1 MSAHQGPVAVPFDL
15 EVTEHLEMEV
25 PAGKF
30 QCAKVETN
38 LKQIFYISMDA
49 DRRLVQFEAGPAK
62 IKLIKS
68 EPWSVDQPRGF
79 KSEHLGASFSVPG
92 FMLNSPETSEEEVY
106 RLQVWFSDFA
116 GHDGLI
122 EINKKSN
129 LLPEAQ
135 KGSKEYGEVLREGFT
150 KNYDLFS
157 IVSEWEELEVD
168 GVTAAAAKFKMKKG
182 EVLDREYQVHAVGE
196 ELALSFCM
204 NYAKQDEER
213 AIARVHELLKTFRW
227 E

>member
-1 MSAHQGPVAVPFDL
+1 M
-15 EVTEHLEMEV
+15 
-25 PAGKF
+25 
-30 QCAKVETN
+30 
-38 LKQIFYISMDA
+38 
-49 DRRLVQFEAGPAK
+49 
-62 IKLIKS
+62 
-68 EPWSVDQPRGF
+68 
-79 KSEHLGASFSVPG
+79 
-92 FMLNSPETSEEEVY
+92 NSPETSEEEVY
-106 RLQVWFSDFA
+106 RLQVWSSYFA

-196 ELALSFCM
+196 ELALSFRM

-227 E
+227 K